1 MHKKA
6 EREVSTAAS
15 PFATVSAAAFSAGTA
30 LGLALRETA
39 QHSLEDRRANLRWQ
53 LAKLGNF
60 DGHGIVL
67 FAEHAGRRKP
77 PVCHERRAEAMV
89 HGASIPGS

>member
-1 MHKKA
+1 MLVCKRKKA

-15 PFATVSAAAFSAGTA
+15 ALATASAAAFSAGTA

-53 LAKLGNF
+53 LLKLRNF
-60 DGHGIVL
+60 DGQGIAL
-67 FAEHAGRRKP
+67 FDEHDGRRKP
-77 PVCHERRAEAMV
+77 P
-89 HGASIPGS
+89 